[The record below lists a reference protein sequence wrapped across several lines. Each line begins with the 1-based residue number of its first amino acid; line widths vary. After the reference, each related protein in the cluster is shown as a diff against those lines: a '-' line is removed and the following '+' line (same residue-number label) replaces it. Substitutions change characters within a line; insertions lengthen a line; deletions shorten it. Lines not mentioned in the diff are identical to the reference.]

1 MQHTGPLAGVR
12 VVDLTAMV
20 MGPYCTQIMAD
31 MGADVIKVEPP
42 AGDNTRY
49 ISVGPEEGMGG
60 VFVNVNRGKRS
71 VVLDLRVDSNKAVLR
86 ELIAEADVFIHSMR
100 GKAVTALGF
109 GYEQVAETNPAIV
122 YTNCYGY
129 GRRGPDADRTAY
141 DDTIQAECGLP
152 YVQQLLTGEPGYV
165 GTIMADKVA
174 GMTALY
180 ATIMAL
186 FHRERTG
193 EGQEVEVAM
202 FETMAAFMLVEHANG
217 ALFDPPLG
225 TAAYP
230 RAVTNERTPYR
241 TADGYIS
248 ALVYNDKQWNAFIG
262 AVDPPWAGPE
272 FATLAQRAARI
283 GTVYAHLRETFRG
296 RTTAEWLDLLNSLD
310 IPAAPVHTLDELLDN
325 PHLTATG
332 FFETVETPTG
342 PVRFPGP
349 PTWFSR
355 TPGRVAG
362 PAPRLGEHTPE
373 ILGGGSGTQASPDSA
388 RAAWSARAERSGSFP
403 RQAAGPAEVT
413 GPLGPGLSAWTAESP
428 GAAHPPDAEGAGG
441 AGGSAGSVRAGA
453 PGFTEPSGLPR
464 PVRSGITRAPSS
476 AETVLPSG
484 PVEPGSAGSS
494 RSSAAAAGHDARM
507 GAGGPAGVRDVGT
520 GRADRR

>member
-12 VVDLTAMV
+12 VIDLTAMV

-31 MGADVIKVEPP
+31 MGADVIKIEPP

-49 ISVGPEEGMGG
+49 ISVGPEEGMAG

-71 VVLDLRVDSNKAVLR
+71 VVLDLREESNKAVLR
-86 ELIAEADVFIHSMR
+86 ELLAEADVFIHSMR
-100 GKAVTALGF
+100 GKAVAALGF
-109 GYEQVAETNPAIV
+109 GYEHVAAVNPRIV

-180 ATIMAL
+180 ATMMAL

-230 RAVTNERTPYR
+230 RAVTGERTPYR
-241 TADGYIS
+241 TADGYLS
-248 ALVYNDKQWNAFIG
+248 ALVYNDKQWNAFVG
-262 AVDPPWAGPE
+262 ALNPPWAGPE

-296 RTTAEWLDLLNSLD
+296 RTTAEWLELLNSLD
-310 IPAAPVHTLDELLDN
+310 IPAAPVRTLDELLDN
-325 PHLTATG
+325 PQLTATG

-362 PAPRLGEHTPE
+362 PAPRLGAHTTE
-373 ILGGGSGTQASPDSA
+373 VLGEVSGASASA
-388 RAAWSARAERSGSFP
+388 RAAGPISRPPASGPPHTGSAP
-403 RQAAGPAEVT
+403 AGAPET
-413 GPLGPGLSAWTAESP
+413 PPEPGGAIASDSAQQ
-428 GAAHPPDAEGAGG
+428 GAGG
-441 AGGSAGSVRAGA
+441 AAATG
-453 PGFTEPSGLPR
+453 
-464 PVRSGITRAPSS
+464 
-476 AETVLPSG
+476 
-484 PVEPGSAGSS
+484 VEQP
-494 RSSAAAAGHDARM
+494 
-507 GAGGPAGVRDVGT
+507 GAGGAVETGVGQPRTRGVAASGPAQTSAEASGAPAVDQRPVGARSASGERT
-520 GRADRR
+520 DRR